1 MLGTLAAPCLNS
13 FVRRMSTALFQAAV
27 HLYCENPSHVVAN
40 RMADVLS
47 SELTVS
53 RDDAE
58 SALREAREL
67 IEFCI
72 REIHGCYL
80 KSLGSEEPARVAL
93 QAKRADLDS
102 RLVSIIHRYSSWCVA
117 KGA

>member
-1 MLGTLAAPCLNS
+1 
-13 FVRRMSTALFQAAV
+13 MSTPLFQAAV
-27 HLYCENPSHVVAN
+27 HLYCENSSHVVAN

-47 SELTVS
+47 GEQAIS

-58 SALREAREL
+58 HALSEVREL
-67 IEFCI
+67 VEYCI

-80 KSLGSEEPARVAL
+80 KRLGSEEPAKVAL
-93 QAKRADLDS
+93 QARCPDLDS
-102 RLVSIIHRYSSWCVA
+102 RLAGIIHRYSSFCVA